1 MSMRAMG
8 RQGLPVE
15 LPSERRAAAGGL
27 AVAHGPVEEIAGSP
41 VVDSQIVFTERERE
55 LGAIIAAYN
64 DVTERLKSA
73 HERLGEEVARLR
85 EELRQKNAELRRRER
100 LAALGEMAAGL
111 AHEVRNPL
119 GGIALYASMLE
130 GQLADRPA
138 SRTAASKISQ
148 GVRALDRL
156 VGEILDFAQEHRLD
170 PRPCRMADVLSM
182 VEESIRPWAV
192 EQIVDVAIDPAALDV
207 EACCDSLRM
216 QQVLLNLVMNGIQAV
231 GENGHVW
238 VSASE
243 RPDGHGIEIEV
254 CDDGPGIPPENL
266 DRIFN
271 PFFTTRATGTG
282 LGLAIVHRIVEAHG
296 GIIRASNR
304 LEGGA
309 RFVIR
314 LPSMPGESR
323 DGEME
328 EEGNTASVG

>member
-1 MSMRAMG
+1 MQVVEQQDFRA
-8 RQGLPVE
+8 E
-15 LPSERRAAAGGL
+15 HSSEPLASASSPAAGCVPVVGVM
-27 AVAHGPVEEIAGSP
+27 ASQVAHRQVL
-41 VVDSQIVFTERERE
+41 FTERERE
-55 LGAIIAAYN
+55 LGAIIAAYS
-64 DVTERLKSA
+64 DVTDRLKTA

-138 SRTAASKISQ
+138 SQTAAARISQ
-148 GVRALDRL
+148 GVRTLDRL

-170 PRPCRMADVLSM
+170 PRACRLGNVLSGLD
-182 VEESIRPWAV
+182 ESIRPWAV
-192 EQIVDVAIDPAALDV
+192 EHMVDVAIDPAALDV
-207 EACCDSLRM
+207 EAYCDPLRL
-216 QQVLLNLVMNGIQAV
+216 QRVLLNLVMNGIQAV

-238 VSASE
+238 VGAAARS
-243 RPDGHGIEIEV
+243 DGRGIEIEV
-254 CDDGPGIPPENL
+254 RDDGPGIPPENL

-296 GIIRASNR
+296 GVIRASNR
-304 LEGGA
+304 AEGGA
-309 RFVIR
+309 RFLIR
-314 LPSMPGESR
+314 LPSASDDGCESTV
-323 DGEME
+323 E
-328 EEGNTASVG
+328 EDGNTASAF

>member
-1 MSMRAMG
+1 MQTAQPSDFI
-8 RQGLPVE
+8 PE
-15 LPSERRAAAGGL
+15 LSPEALRLAGGSVASCVSVNEAAVSRL
-27 AVAHGPVEEIAGSP
+27 AERQVL
-41 VVDSQIVFTERERE
+41 FTERERE
-55 LGAIIAAYN
+55 LGAIITAYN
-64 DVTERLKSA
+64 DVTDRLKTA

-138 SRTAASKISQ
+138 SRTAATRISQ

-156 VGEILDFAQEHRLD
+156 VGEILDFAQEHRVDL
-170 PRPCRMADVLSM
+170 RTCRLAEVLAE
-182 VEESIRPWAV
+182 VGHSIRPWAAEHV
-192 EQIVDVAIDPAALDV
+192 VDVAIEPAALEV
-207 EACCDSLRM
+207 EAYCDPLRL
-216 QQVLLNLVMNGIQAV
+216 QRVLLNLVMNGIQAV
-231 GENGHVW
+231 GEGGHVW
-238 VSASE
+238 LSAAA
-243 RPDGHGIEIEV
+243 RPDGRGVEIEV

-296 GIIRASNR
+296 GVIRASNR
-304 LEGGA
+304 PEGGA

-314 LPSMPGESR
+314 LPSAP
-323 DGEME
+323 DGDR
-328 EEGNTASVG
+328 EGGPE